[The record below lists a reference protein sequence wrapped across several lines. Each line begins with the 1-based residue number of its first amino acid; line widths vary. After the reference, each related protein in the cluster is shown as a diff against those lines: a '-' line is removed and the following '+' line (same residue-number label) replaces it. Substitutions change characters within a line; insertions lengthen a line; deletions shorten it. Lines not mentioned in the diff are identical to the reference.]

1 MVDLIYKISGDAAER
16 KNRRPALILS
26 LNTTTV
32 TPNSKF
38 NIQLHSPRDTDCE
51 LPIPSELQNI
61 LYYCYTLNECV
72 SWLLSTLRSLLSNLI
87 LLWDCLI
94 FWRTSWIWRT
104 LLQWVWNIF
113 NIIFVLKIY
122 LKLQLFRLCHLL
134 SRAQCKC
141 YEIESETE
149 VKQPSMAMLCY
160 WTDSSCYQGLWKL
173 KLKPLASLYLVDE
186 LSQIEPAEMRE
197 FCCCFGRSR
206 AHARTYWWPEIGA
219 YLAAKQ
225 PRAQRA

>member
-1 MVDLIYKISGDAAER
+1 MIQIVNSQSHRSCRTYCITV
-16 KNRRPALILS
+16 ILS
-26 LNTTTV
+26 TNVSLD
-32 TPNSKF
+32 SC
-38 NIQLHSPRDTDCE
+38 QL
-51 LPIPSELQNI
+51 
-61 LYYCYTLNECV
+61 CV
-72 SWLLSTLRSLLSNLI
+72 PYGLLSNLI

-186 LSQIEPAEMRE
+186 MSHIEPAEMRE

>member
-134 SRAQCKC
+134 SRAQCKY

-149 VKQPSMAMLCY
+149 VNSLVWLCY
-160 WTDSSCYQGLWKL
+160 AIELIQAATK
-173 KLKPLASLYLVDE
+173 ASE
-186 LSQIEPAEMRE
+186 N
-197 FCCCFGRSR
+197 
-206 AHARTYWWPEIGA
+206 
-219 YLAAKQ
+219 
-225 PRAQRA
+225 